1 MTTTDE
7 EIQHFNGIM
16 KKLSETSGISFIRL
30 AKEAFK
36 CKKEEIGM
44 RFLEREKSVLTKIP
58 QYVELGKWS
67 KAIELTMETYDAG
80 MLNAVLDK
88 MFNQMSLEEFIGS
101 LSVHKKAFP
110 LIIEFFKQK
119 HPDFTEDF
127 LKSNGLYEE
136 LMMLCLEKFFV
147 ARTYGERTRYI
158 NKATSSL
165 QELTKRDKEEWK
177 FYATYLQDLQKSILL
192 KEDMI
197 KENVIKSDSTDF
209 DKPVF
214 SYLSEAILNEK
225 FNYAE
230 SKGTK
235 NFEITGKKINTLRI
249 KCYASINGIEPIKTA
264 NSIIKPDNANYLA
277 FAEACIDHKL
287 YESAVDFLK
296 KVQGE
301 EHFDYK
307 YTLLK
312 YMNKFSEALEM
323 VISDK
328 ECDHK
333 EALVKDL
340 ISLDE
345 SLAGQVKGLCVKY
358 RVQLQI

>member
-1 MTTTDE
+1 
-7 EIQHFNGIM
+7 M

-67 KAIELTMETYDAG
+67 KAIELTMETWDAG

-88 MFNQMSLEEFIGS
+88 MFNQMSLEEFISS

-127 LKSNGLYEE
+127 LKTNGLYEE
-136 LMMLCLEKFFV
+136 LMMFNLEKFFA
-147 ARTYGERTRYI
+147 ARTYGDRVRCI
-158 NKATSSL
+158 NRATSSL

-177 FYATYLQDLQKSILL
+177 FYTTYLQDLQNSIQL

-197 KENVIKSDSTDF
+197 KENVIKADSTDF

-214 SYLSEAILNEK
+214 SFFSDAILNEK
-225 FNYAE
+225 FIYAE
-230 SKGTK
+230 AKSSK
-235 NFEITGKKINTLRI
+235 FFDIPGKKINTLRI
-249 KCYASINGIEPIKTA
+249 KCYASINGIEAIKTA
-264 NSIIKPDNANYLA
+264 NSIIKPANANYLA
-277 FAEACIDHKL
+277 FAESCIDNKM
-287 YESAVDFLK
+287 YDSAADFLK
-296 KVQGE
+296 KVQGDDT
-301 EHFDYK
+301 FDYK
-307 YTLLK
+307 YTLFK
-312 YMNKFSEALEM
+312 YINKYADALEM
-323 VISDK
+323 VIADK

-333 EALVKDL
+333 EALVRDL
-340 ISLDE
+340 VSLDE
-345 SLAGQVKGLCVKY
+345 TLAGQVKSLCVKY
-358 RVQLQI
+358 RVQLQM